1 MPAPSTTKCD
11 IELTN
16 DLKIMAF
23 DAGVIVKMMYWNIH
37 GKVVLIV
44 KDWPNAI
51 IGVSPADTIRQAE
64 KLFGGL

>member
-44 KDWPNAI
+44 KGWPNAI